1 MTQQKTMDEFKISI
15 SSKPENINKVEAFL
29 DEMYNK
35 FSVKEDIFGNMLI
48 SLTEAVNNSIIH
60 GNELDDSKLVTVV
73 CKYDGEKMVFLVSDE
88 GEGFDYE
95 NLPDPTSPENLEKL
109 TGRGVFLMKQLS
121 DEVEYTNGGNT
132 VALTFKL

>member
-1 MTQQKTMDEFKISI
+1 MDEFKISI